1 MGFFPFWTRKHVDE
15 TWLAGESPKNGAFSG
30 SAVSGGFS
38 SQPCLIPRGYLPISG
53 TSSWVAVPGEA
64 SQEDSQEGGASSQG
78 ERRGGTHLQEAAR
91 ICLSFFLICFYST
104 FFLILTIFFFT
115 GWIVW
120 KNIGLKSY
128 LIHSKAG
135 REIWRRLRAA
145 GADLMEAVQ
154 PISQRIEPWNQEDQE
169 G

>member
-1 MGFFPFWTRKHVDE
+1 MIFHSYVKLPEGI
-15 TWLAGESPKNGAFSG
+15 N
-30 SAVSGGFS
+30 GGFS
-38 SQPCLIPRGYLPISG
+38 SHVWFPEIFQPISG

-91 ICLSFFLICFYST
+91 ICLSFFLIICFYST